1 MLIWENIL
9 ISSMNTFKFNRDK
22 SNLYLRI
29 KRRHSCTWSMCCTK
43 QNTKLWNL
51 LYKEYAGKLQDLS
64 NSVLEYTVL
73 MKNSRS
79 KNEKN
84 KIKNKFVQNK
94 QKVGSWTRTFSTS
107 KHLGSRRFTGKNGIG
122 NMSESSFSEN
132 SSMSEIESLEDRA
145 SSKSIKSRNST
156 FYEKDGIN

>member
-1 MLIWENIL
+1 
-9 ISSMNTFKFNRDK
+9 
-22 SNLYLRI
+22 
-29 KRRHSCTWSMCCTK
+29 
-43 QNTKLWNL
+43 
-51 LYKEYAGKLQDLS
+51 
-64 NSVLEYTVL
+64 

-156 FYEKDGIN
+156 FFENNGTN